1 MQHALRQQQF
11 HRVPAMWPP
20 SNTVT
25 TSVDTQNAQCKAAVT
40 HLITTQCSGSAQEQ
54 RTALYSYRCKV
65 FWVISSLSEH
75 PVTTVRGEG
84 GIGAQECQ
92 DAWVVVRLAVE
103 GKVGSWILTSL
114 KPHRVTSSSRQIL
127 HSRVFYTSSK
137 HKVASRK
144 LDNCSNTTNA
154 VNSEVLKAHKSKTGI
169 SHYLRFNQLQ
179 PTEAHPQ
186 STPPDSEHVSPL
198 VF

>member
-1 MQHALRQQQF
+1 MHSVKLQSLIWSRLSAVDLLRSREQHY
-11 HRVPAMWPP
+11 
-20 SNTVT
+20 TVT
-25 TSVDTQNAQCKAAVT
+25 VAKCFG
-40 HLITTQCSGSAQEQ
+40 LI
-54 RTALYSYRCKV
+54 L
-65 FWVISSLSEH
+65 SLSKH

-92 DAWVVVRLAVE
+92 GAWVVVRLAVE

-137 HKVASRK
+137 HKVTGWK
-144 LDNCSNTTNA
+144 LDHCSNTTNA

-169 SHYLRFNQLQ
+169 SHYLHFNQPQ
-179 PTEAHPQ
+179 PTETHHPQ
-186 STPPDSEHVSPL
+186 RPPPDSEHVSPL